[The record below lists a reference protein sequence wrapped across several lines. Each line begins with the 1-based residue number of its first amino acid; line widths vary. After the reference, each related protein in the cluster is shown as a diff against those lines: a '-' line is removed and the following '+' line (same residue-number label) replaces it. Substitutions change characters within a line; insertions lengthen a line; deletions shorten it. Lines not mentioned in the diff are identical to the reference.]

1 MPGFAHI
8 LYSYLS
14 KVHNQTLTNAA
25 GITKHFKRWS
35 YRHVC
40 YHLYVG
46 VEVLILQIIMSHLMH
61 DNRGGMFLLHDGFAT
76 PETLD
81 TERLDELVKK
91 ATRYEVKYD
100 KQQV

>member
-1 MPGFAHI
+1 MEI
-8 LYSYLS
+8 SNDYRTEDTS
-14 KVHNQTLTNAA
+14 LTNET
-25 GITKHFKRWS
+25 GITQHFERWS

-46 VEVLILQIIMSHLMH
+46 VEVLILQMIMSHLMH

-76 PETLD
+76 PENLD
-81 TERLDELVKK
+81 TERLDVLVK
-91 ATRYEVKYD
+91 EVTEYAVAYD